1 MQKRNYG
8 LFTAITMITGIVI
21 GSGIFFK
28 ADDILTYANGN
39 VYLGVIIFAVAAI
52 AVVFGALTISQLAI
66 RTDKPGGLVSYAEEF
81 VGTGTAVVFGWF
93 ESFLYLPTLCAVV
106 SWASGIYVSQVLGFE
121 DFSVTRNTLIG
132 FIVIT
137 FFYICNTLSA
147 KLGGF
152 FQNASMVV
160 KIIPLVL
167 IAVIGLVKGNTG
179 VVMSS
184 AGGEAFKQ
192 SIGTLGWLAA
202 FGPVA
207 FSYDGWIVSTSICH
221 EIKNSKRNLPIALSA
236 APAGVLIVYLAYF
249 LGITSYLGADKVLEL
264 GDNSVSVAAE
274 GLFGAF
280 GAKVVLVAVVISI
293 LGVVNGV
300 SLGLI
305 RLPYS
310 LAIRNMMPVSGVFKK
325 ENKKLGG
332 MPVYSAVLEYALSV
346 FYLLIHNL
354 LLTSNNEFV
363 SNLDISE
370 ISICVLYL
378 LYIILYTAVIKLYK
392 KGEIKSRFLGV
403 AAPVLAVI
411 GSLIIFSGSVV
422 KFAFILYA
430 LVCFAFIFAAY
441 LFYKKTGNNIVVK
454 SDAEFHAEEK

>member
-39 VYLGVIIFAVAAI
+39 IFLGVIIFSVAAI
-52 AVVFGALTISQLAI
+52 AVVFGALTVSQLAI
-66 RTDKPGGLVSYAEEF
+66 RTDKPGGLVSYAEDF

-132 FIVIT
+132 FIAIT
-137 FFYICNTLSA
+137 FFYLINTLSA

-152 FQNASMVV
+152 FQNASMVI

-179 VVMSS
+179 VVLGE
-184 AGGEAFKQ
+184 AGGAAFKQ
-192 SIGTLGWLAA
+192 SIGSLGWLAA

-221 EIKNSKRNLPIALSA
+221 EIKNSKKNLPIALSA
-236 APAGVLIVYLAYF
+236 APVGVLIVYLAYF
-249 LGITSYLGADKVLEL
+249 LGISSYLGADKILEL
-264 GDNSVSVAAE
+264 GDSSVSVAAE
-274 GLFGAF
+274 GMFGSL
-280 GAKVVLVAVVISI
+280 GAKLVLIAVVISI

-310 LAIRNMMPVSGVFKK
+310 LAIRNMMPASKIFKK
-325 ENKKLGG
+325 ENAKLGG
-332 MPVYSAVLEYALSV
+332 MPVNSAILEYALSV
-346 FYLLIHNL
+346 FYLMIHNF
-354 LLTSNNEFV
+354 LLTRNNEFV

-378 LYIILYTAVIKLYK
+378 LYIILYVAVIRLYK
-392 KGEIKSRFLGV
+392 KGEIKSKFLGLV
-403 AAPVLAVI
+403 APILAIV

-422 KFAFILYA
+422 KLAFIIYV
-430 LVCFAFIFAAY
+430 LVCFAFILAAY
-441 LFYKKTGNNIVVK
+441 LFYRKNASDIVVK
-454 SDAEFHAEEK
+454 TDEEYNAGK